1 MKLSSFMLAIVPVA
15 VLLAD
20 EAALS
25 KEELR
30 YRRTGG
36 EIVKR
41 GTYTGKV
48 LFANTQKKLPASEIG
63 GVCREIESAVNVRM
77 ECIET
82 AEKNPARLLRDK
94 GANAVLIV
102 VDDPGSPILLV
113 APEDRWAIVNMA
125 KLVDDL
131 PGANAKSKFFVPRA
145 RKEIIKG
152 FSLMCGGGSSQF
164 PDNIM
169 NTASVRELDMVK
181 EQIPADMIEFWTRF
195 LGRIGVTAKEMTTYK
210 TACREGWA
218 PTPTNDVQKAIWDKV
233 HATPKNPMKIEFDP
247 KKGR

>member
-1 MKLSSFMLAIVPVA
+1 MPVA
-15 VLLAD
+15 ILSAD

-48 LFANTQKKLPASEIG
+48 LFANAQKKLPASEIG
-63 GVCREIESAVNVRM
+63 GVCREIEAAVNVRM

-82 AEKNPARLLRDK
+82 AEKDPARLLRDK
-94 GANAVLIV
+94 AANAVLIV
-102 VDDPGSPILLV
+102 VDDPGAPVLLV

-131 PGANAKSKFFVPRA
+131 PGANAKARFFVPRA

-181 EQIPADMIEFWTRF
+181 EQIQADMIEFWTRF

-218 PTPTNDVQKAIWDKV
+218 PAPTNDVQKAIWDKV
-233 HATPKNPMKIEFDP
+233 HAVPKNPLKIEFDP
-247 KKGR
+247 KKGK